1 MDPRACRRR
10 LAPWLLACGWA
21 LTASGH
27 AQETVRA
34 ARVGASSVLPTTLP
48 LRRGAADTPAA
59 PPWLAASSVLLL
71 AAAGGGLLVMR
82 RQRWPW
88 LRIARPDGGRPG
100 LERISS
106 QALTAQASLHAVRWN
121 GEELLVACTAQQ
133 VTLLA
138 RRPASSAEG
147 ERA

>member
-1 MDPRACRRR
+1 MDPRARRRR
-10 LAPWLLACGWA
+10 LVPWLLACGWA

-27 AQETVRA
+27 AQEAVRA
-34 ARVGASSVLPTTLP
+34 AQAGASSVLPATLP
-48 LRRGAADTPAA
+48 LRRGVAEA
-59 PPWLAASSVLLL
+59 PSGSPWLAASSVLLL

-88 LRIARPDGGRPG
+88 LRIARPGGVRAG

-106 QALTAQASLHAVRWN
+106 QALTAQASVHAVRWN

-138 RRPASSAEG
+138 RRPASGVEG
-147 ERA
+147 DGS